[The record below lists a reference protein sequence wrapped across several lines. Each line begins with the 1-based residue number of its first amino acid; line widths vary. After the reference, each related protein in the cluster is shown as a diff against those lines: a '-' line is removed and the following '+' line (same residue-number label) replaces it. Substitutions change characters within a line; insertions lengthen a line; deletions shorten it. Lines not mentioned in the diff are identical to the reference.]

1 VLLRN
6 FFIFIYLSITV
17 FLFATLEASIS
28 LWMSFMGNAL
38 ILTFI
43 TYYHIFIER
52 RYSPFLSTYIVF
64 NFLFF
69 LVAPLA
75 QISEFNMME
84 TPVFTHYFPF
94 SELTFIKTNGLIA
107 IFNVVFF
114 LFYVGCKDYIKIKK
128 KKPVK
133 KTYSLSSIFIFIIL
147 SVLVLIINYDFF
159 LDELSRPSWLT
170 STYNVSH
177 LLIVKKVLFLMPLAG
192 AILCIDYYKNYK
204 INTQKWILAT
214 AMLFFLIALLL
225 LFKNPLTEK
234 RNALGPIYLLLLF
247 LFVPK
252 LLNSNVKSTLLLF
265 VVMIIGFPLS
275 QFLTHIDYGFDEI
288 LTNPSLLFA
297 KNQLSE
303 GYMSLNYDAFI
314 NIGVVMEHVEFE
326 GLSYGYQLLSGLL
339 FFVPRSIW
347 AAKPDASGLI
357 VGNHVIDHYDFH
369 FANLS
374 NPYIAE
380 GYMNFGII
388 GVVFMAIVL
397 ALSIVYFLTWLNSSN
412 PFKKSIAFYFAMH
425 LIFLLRGDFTS
436 GYSYFIGTLVGLYVI
451 PKMIIYISTFILDR
465 KIWVSRKN

>member
-1 VLLRN
+1 M
-6 FFIFIYLSITV
+6 
-17 FLFATLEASIS
+17 FLFATLETS
-28 LWMSFMGNAL
+28 LPLWLSFMGNAL

-107 IFNVVFF
+107 TFNIVFF
-114 LFYVGCKDYIKIKK
+114 LFYVGCKDYIK
-128 KKPVK
+128 VK
-133 KTYSLSSIFIFIIL
+133 KTILLKKTPSLTNILIVCIL
-147 SVLVLIINYDFF
+147 SVLVLVYNYDFF
-159 LDELSRPSWLT
+159 LDELSRPNWLK
-170 STYNVSH
+170 SMYSVSQ
-177 LLIVKKVLFLMPLAG
+177 LLIVKKVLFLLPLAG
-192 AILCIDYYKNYK
+192 VILCVDYYKKAN
-204 INTQKWILAT
+204 ITTQKWIIVT
-214 AMLFFLIALLL
+214 AMMFFLTTLLF

-288 LTNPSLLFA
+288 LSNPSLLFA

-314 NIGVVMEHVEFE
+314 NIGVVMEHVEFD
-326 GLSYGYQLLSGLL
+326 GLSYGYQLLSALL
-339 FFVPRSIW
+339 FFVPRSLWIT
-347 AAKPDASGLI
+347 KPDASGLI
-357 VGNHVIDHYDFH
+357 VGNHVIDHYDFY

-388 GVVFMAIVL
+388 GVVLMAIVL

-412 PFKKSIAFYFAMH
+412 LFKKAIAFYFAMH
-425 LIFLLRGDFTS
+425 LLFLLRGDFTN
-436 GYSYFIGTLVGLYVI
+436 GFSYFIGTLIGLYI
-451 PKMIIYISTFILDR
+451 LPKFVLGFINLFFFK
-465 KIWVSRKN
+465 KIWIQKS

>member
-1 VLLRN
+1 MLLRN

-17 FLFATLEASIS
+17 FLFATLETSLS

-84 TPVFTHYFPF
+84 APTFTHHFPF

-107 IFNVVFF
+107 IFNIVFF
-114 LFYVGCKDYIKIKK
+114 LFYVAGKDYIKLKK
-128 KKPVK
+128 QIPTRKS
-133 KTYSLSSIFIFIIL
+133 YSLSNIFFFIVLSI
-147 SVLVLIINYDFF
+147 LVLIINYDFF

-170 STYNVSH
+170 STYSVSY

-192 AILCIDYYKNYK
+192 VILCIDYYKNSK

-214 AMLFFLIALLL
+214 AMLFFLIALVL

-288 LTNPSLLFA
+288 LSNPSLLFA

-314 NIGVVMEHVEFE
+314 NIGVVMEHVEFD
-326 GLSYGYQLLSGLL
+326 GLSYGYQLLSALL
-339 FFVPRSIW
+339 FFVPRSLW
-347 AAKPDASGLI
+347 VAKPDASGLI
-357 VGNHVIDHYDFH
+357 VGNHVIDHYDFY

-388 GVVFMAIVL
+388 GVIFMAIVL

-412 PFKKSIAFYFAMH
+412 LFKKSIAFYFAMH
-425 LIFLLRGDFTS
+425 LLFLLRGDFTN
-436 GYSYFIGTLVGLYVI
+436 GFAYFIGTFIGLYLLPKVI
-451 PKMIIYISTFILDR
+451 LAFVNLFFYK
-465 KIWVSRKN
+465 KVWVQKS